1 LMPGEMDKSTVVA
14 PFFAPQPQP
23 PLPLSENA
31 EQQQS
36 QSQKIQPSNATLPSS
51 ISLERFEG
59 RKPVSQMLE
68 VSDDHINAFCEML
81 NSFREQD
88 YFHIHAQK
96 TRNQKLK
103 KAANELANN

>member
-1 LMPGEMDKSTVVA
+1 MI
-14 PFFAPQPQP
+14 
-23 PLPLSENA
+23 
-31 EQQQS
+31 QQLQS
-36 QSQKIQPSNATLPSS
+36 QSQSQSQSKKQSNTTATIPSVIP
-51 ISLERFEG
+51 LERFEG
-59 RKPVSQMLE
+59 RKPVSQILE

-96 TRNQKLK
+96 TKNQKLK